1 MAESG
6 NATPVLVHLVGNH
19 FPTPDIRERFPKV
32 EFVPVPTDGP
42 VGDGVWGE
50 VCLTQAAHTENFA
63 EVIQHGV
70 RWIHALGHG
79 VDHFPFELLGDRTLT
94 CARGVNAVPIAEWV
108 VAMLLT
114 AVKQLPDRWV
124 TEPPR
129 HWVLADLGSL
139 SDATVALVG
148 LGSINQAVAERLS
161 PFGCRMVAATRS
173 GAPSPV
179 PGVEVTTDI
188 RAALRDADHV
198 VVAAPLTPE
207 TDLMFDD
214 ELLGALRPGAHFVNV
229 SRGRLVDQEA
239 LRRALDD
246 GPLVLASLDV
256 CEPEPLPAGH
266 WLYEHPRV
274 RLSAHVSWAGPGA
287 IDRLHAAFTDNLQ
300 RWLDDEPLANVV
312 DPAAGY

>member
-1 MAESG
+1 
-6 NATPVLVHLVGNH
+6 
-19 FPTPDIRERFPKV
+19 
-32 EFVPVPTDGP
+32 
-42 VGDGVWGE
+42 
-50 VCLTQAAHTENFA
+50 
-63 EVIQHGV
+63 
-70 RWIHALGHG
+70 
-79 VDHFPFELLGDRTLT
+79 
-94 CARGVNAVPIAEWV
+94 
-108 VAMLLT
+108 
-114 AVKQLPDRWV
+114 
-124 TEPPR
+124 
-129 HWVLADLGSL
+129 
-139 SDATVALVG
+139 
-148 LGSINQAVAERLS
+148 
-161 PFGCRMVAATRS
+161 MVAATRS

-188 RAALRDADHV
+188 RAALGDADHV

-214 ELLGALRPGAHFVNV
+214 GLLGALRPGAHFVNV

-246 GPLVLASLDV
+246 GRLGLASLDV

-266 WLYEHPRV
+266 WLYEHPQV